1 MEMRN
6 KNLMLGA
13 LVLSVALVATGCAKP
28 PQVEL
33 DAAKATM
40 ADASAEAQ
48 KYATDAWTK
57 AQDAMNAVNTEMEAQ
72 NAKFALFRSYTK
84 TKELIA
90 AANQAAADAK
100 TAAAANKETAR
111 NEATTAIQA
120 AKDAVTAA
128 QTAMTEL
135 DACKRKPKDFKAD
148 MEMMK
153 ASWDTQNAQIAD
165 LDAKMAAE
173 DFLGARTAADALK
186 GQADT
191 LANDLKAAKEKIK
204 C

>member
-1 MEMRN
+1 MRN
-6 KNLMLGA
+6 KNLMMGA

-28 PQVEL
+28 PQIEL
-33 DAAKATM
+33 DAAKAAMTE
-40 ADASAEAQ
+40 AQAEAQ
-48 KYATDAWTK
+48 KYAPEAWTK
-57 AQDAMNAVNTEMEAQ
+57 VNDAMTAATTEIDAQ

-84 TKELIA
+84 AKDLLA
-90 AANQAAADAK
+90 AVGTEAASAK
-100 TAAAANKETAR
+100 TQAAANKEIAK
-111 NEATTAIQA
+111 NEAGTAIQA

-135 DACKRKPKDFKAD
+135 DACKRKPKGYAKD
-148 MEMMK
+148 MEMLK
-153 ASWDTQNAQIAD
+153 ASWDSQNAQIGD

-191 LANDLKAAKEKIK
+191 LSNDLKAAKEKIK

>member
-1 MEMRN
+1 MRN

-28 PQVEL
+28 PQTEL
-33 DAAKATM
+33 DAAKASM
-40 ADASAEAQ
+40 DAASAEAQ
-48 KYATDAWTK
+48 KYAADSWVK
-57 AQDAMNAVNTEMEAQ
+57 AQDAMNAVNAELEAQ

-84 TKELIA
+84 SKELIA
-90 AANQAAADAK
+90 AANQAVTDASAEAVTGK
-100 TAAAANKETAR
+100 ENARTAAATAV
-111 NEATTAIQA
+111 QA

-135 DACKRKPKDFKAD
+135 DACPRKPKGYAKD
-148 MEMMK
+148 MEIMK
-153 ASWDTQNAQIAD
+153 GSWDALSAQLAD
-165 LDAKMAAE
+165 LDAKLAAE
-173 DFLGARTAADALK
+173 DFLGAQTAADAVK

-191 LANDLKAAKEKIK
+191 LTNDLRAAKEKIK